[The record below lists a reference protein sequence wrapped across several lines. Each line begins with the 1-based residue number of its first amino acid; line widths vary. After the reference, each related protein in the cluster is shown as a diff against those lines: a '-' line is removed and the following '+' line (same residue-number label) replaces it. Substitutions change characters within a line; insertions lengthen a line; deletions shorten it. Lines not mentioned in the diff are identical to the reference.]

1 MPTIIPYF
9 DIVITSFH
17 YLPHKN
23 QSVVRIV
30 RQFHNSQ
37 SAMNV
42 ELSVCYINI
51 IIFKIVLHNVL
62 IMKCNYLLFT

>member
-1 MPTIIPYF
+1 MHIIIPHF
-9 DIVITSFH
+9 DTVIPSFH

-42 ELSVCYINI
+42 ELSVCYIYI
-51 IIFKIVLHNVL
+51 II
-62 IMKCNYLLFT
+62 